1 MPQIANITVKK
12 NDGTTDITYTG
23 VVPSAGDKSPA
34 LWRSLTVGSAASHQ
48 PSLSMT
54 SRNNGTASA
63 RRVDL
68 HGQYPTLVTS
78 PSDGKISVSDRV
90 VMDIS
95 VVVPLSMATA
105 DVNEA
110 VSQLCNLVA
119 TTLVK
124 DSLKI
129 GFAPT

>member
-12 NDGTTDITYTG
+12 NDGTTDITYTA

-34 LWRSLTVGSAASHQ
+34 IWRSQTVGSAAAHQ
-48 PSLSMT
+48 PELRMT
-54 SRNNGTASA
+54 SRDNGTKTG

-68 HGQYPTLVTS
+68 HAQYPTLVTS
-78 PSDGKISVSDRV
+78 PADGKISVSDRLV
-90 VMDIS
+90 LDVSAI
-95 VVVPLSMATA
+95 VPLGMATA

-110 VSQLCNLVA
+110 VSQFCNAMAV
-119 TTLVK
+119 TLVK
-124 DSLKI
+124 DSLKT